1 MFLRKSRNRRGKNMY
16 KYAQICERYR
26 ENGKQKTRILEYL
39 RPVRNESDM
48 ERYRKA
54 RLLASEKLSLR
65 RIGLGEFSLL
75 SSREFGITYAFMK
88 MMNNSGLLEILRNN
102 AGAYTHILNFM
113 IIAGLLEP
121 LSDFSHKPVR
131 RGVFPMV

>member
-1 MFLRKSRNRRGKNMY
+1 MG
-16 KYAQICERYR
+16 A
-26 ENGKQKTRILEYL
+26 
-39 RPVRNESDM
+39 VRNESDM

-54 RLLASEKLSLR
+54 LLLATEKLSLR

-75 SSREFGITYAFMK
+75 SPMEFGIAYAFMK
-88 MMNNSGLLEILRNN
+88 MMNNSVILEILRSN

-121 LSDFSHKPVR
+121 LSDLSHKPIR
-131 RGVFPMV
+131 RGVLPMV